1 MKSVMITGCAGF
13 IGSHVTEVFL
23 EAGYNIIGVDAMT
36 YASSIKNMNNL
47 KMRSVYDNPPA
58 DMKDTLQET
67 ILSYGVAA
75 AS

>member
-36 YASSIKNMNNL
+36 YA
-47 KMRSVYDNPPA
+47 
-58 DMKDTLQET
+58 LQET
-67 ILSYGVAA
+67 ILFYGVAA
-75 AS
+75 AP